1 MEKIFQNKVALITG
15 GSYGI
20 GQAAAVD
27 FARRGAKVAIA
38 DVVEDKEEQTLRMVK
53 EAGGEAIFIKCDVS
67 KTEDVKAMVDK
78 TVAAFGRIDFAF
90 NNAGIEGTLGTT
102 NECSEENFDR
112 TIAIN
117 LKGAWLCMKYEL
129 DQMHKQGSGVIIN
142 NSSVAGL
149 KGFANL
155 PAYVASKHGLLGLTK
170 GAAMENAK
178 TGIRINAV
186 CPGVIR
192 TPMIDRVTQGNR
204 AVEAQYE
211 AIEPMGRM
219 GRPEEVSEV
228 VIWLCSDASSFITGA
243 ALAVDGGLLAG

>member
-1 MEKIFQNKVALITG
+1 
-15 GSYGI
+15 
-20 GQAAAVD
+20 
-27 FARRGAKVAIA
+27 
-38 DVVEDKEEQTLRMVK
+38 
-53 EAGGEAIFIKCDVS
+53 
-67 KTEDVKAMVDK
+67 
-78 TVAAFGRIDFAF
+78 
-90 NNAGIEGTLGTT
+90 
-102 NECSEENFDR
+102 
-112 TIAIN
+112 
-117 LKGAWLCMKYEL
+117 
-129 DQMHKQGSGVIIN
+129 
-142 NSSVAGL
+142 
-149 KGFANL
+149 
-155 PAYVASKHGLLGLTK
+155 LLGLTK